1 MLIMGGQQAARHH
14 IARAIGRRRLICTE
28 SVHSVESGLSIL
40 EWRRYDLVGIFL
52 LQGLAQ
58 RLERTYVLRD
68 AHVQLVLFGAE
79 CGDEV
84 ARIRRQLRQH
94 GLPPPIVV
102 PAEFEAYDE
111 SLFWRALAGH
121 MVVPREAVGS
131 ERLTAG
137 AVEQARRYLRPR
149 GSRGDGGQAAAD
161 EAVEVLQFGGALGR
175 VVEVVPREER
185 WVFGG

>member
-14 IARAIGRRRLICTE
+14 IARAIDRRRLICTE
-28 SVHSVESGLSIL
+28 SVYSVESGLSIL
-40 EWRRYDLVGIFL
+40 EWRRYDLVGTFL
-52 LQGLAQ
+52 LEGLAQ
-58 RLERTYVLRD
+58 RLERNYVLRD

-121 MVVPREAVGS
+121 MVVPREVVGS
-131 ERLTAG
+131 ERLAAGSSRASSTLPTA
-137 AVEQARRYLRPR
+137 
-149 GSRGDGGQAAAD
+149 
-161 EAVEVLQFGGALGR
+161 
-175 VVEVVPREER
+175 
-185 WVFGG
+185 

>member
-94 GLPPPIVV
+94 GLPPRRTTNRCSGGRWPGT
-102 PAEFEAYDE
+102 
-111 SLFWRALAGH
+111 WWCRAKRWGRSALL
-121 MVVPREAVGS
+121 R
-131 ERLTAG
+131 G